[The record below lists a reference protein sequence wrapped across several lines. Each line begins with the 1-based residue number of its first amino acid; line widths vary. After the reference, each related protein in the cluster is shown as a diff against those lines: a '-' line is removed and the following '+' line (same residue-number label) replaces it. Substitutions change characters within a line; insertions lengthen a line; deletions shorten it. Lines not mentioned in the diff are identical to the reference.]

1 MHPIQ
6 DRSSN
11 ARFEVDDLLLD
22 ADTIDTPGTQR
33 KKTLLT
39 ALDQPQAKH
48 GVLFGFGNSA
58 AVPRIYFVSSWSS
71 GPVSE
76 VFEKLSG
83 TTTV

>member
-22 ADTIDTPGTQR
+22 ANTIDTPGTQR

-48 GVLFGFGNSA
+48 GVLFGF
-58 AVPRIYFVSSWSS
+58 AVRDDHSL
-71 GPVSE
+71 E
-76 VFEKLSG
+76 EDA
-83 TTTV
+83 